1 MTINHLSNIEV
12 GLAEYNFFQELSPYE
27 KFFYLTEIYDI
38 ELKKAEDPNIV
49 ENLQE
54 FFDDLT
60 ELQQYDVLNSSGDDF
75 SKVDVLVDN
84 ENLVLE
90 SNSLRAVR
98 HIKYRFMDDG
108 FILIRDSEAE
118 KLFKKNKVTRY
129 LRVFK
134 IIGRSFYLCYN

>member
-1 MTINHLSNIEV
+1 MSNYLANIEV
-12 GLAEYNFFQELSPYE
+12 GLAEYNFFQELSSNE

-38 ELKKAEDPNIV
+38 EQKKSEDTNIV
-49 ENLQE
+49 DNLQT

-60 ELQQYDVLNSSGDDF
+60 ELQQYDVLNSSGEDF

-108 FILIRDSEAE
+108 YLLIRDSEAE
-118 KLFKKNKVTRY
+118 KLFKKDKITRY
-129 LRVFK
+129 LRVYK
-134 IIGRSFYLCYN
+134 IIGRVFHLCYN